1 MGGVHDAT
9 THPSP
14 SWPGHH
20 PVATVLM
27 GLLGAIAA
35 ALTVYLGVNVVMAA
49 QQWSSYV
56 GGEAETVLVLMAVLG
71 GLTAAAWTGAFVAWR
86 ARHL

>member
-1 MGGVHDAT
+1 MTGVRAAPT
-9 THPSP
+9 QPSP
-14 SWPGHH
+14 SRPGHH

-27 GLLGAIAA
+27 GLLGAVAA

-56 GGEAETVLVLMAVLG
+56 GGEAATVLVLMAILG
-71 GLTAAAWTGAFVAWR
+71 GLTAAAWTGALIAWR
-86 ARHL
+86 ARRR